1 MVRNLIIIM
10 LALSTFIFA
19 AEKAPFSIDALYKLK
34 KAADPQISPNGKK
47 ILFTVT
53 SYNLEE
59 GSSNSDIYV
68 MNSDGKNLQRLTS
81 NTGADYHPR
90 WAPDGKK
97 FLFLSSRHNGVQIWE
112 MPAAGGE
119 PVQLTDFYTEAADA
133 EWAGNSGNII
143 FSSTVFP
150 ECEADQDCNKEI
162 LEDMENGP
170 LQAHM
175 ADELLFRHW
184 DSYKD
189 GRRTHLILFNTKE
202 KTYTDITPGDYD
214 SPAHNGS
221 FSISPDGSKVCVES
235 NRGDFEAETTNK
247 DLILIDIQTRQA
259 GNLTRDNEAYDGQPV
274 FSPDG
279 RYIAYQQQK
288 IEGYESDLLRL
299 AVYDVKKGSSRT
311 LTEDFD
317 AWTENYTWGPK
328 SKYVY
333 FRAHQKGHFPI
344 HRIDVKSGKMAE
356 VVDVKTPNEFVVDP
370 DGKWLAIS
378 RRTIKDPNEIVKA
391 KIEGKSKGKKAV
403 RLTFFNKAVEDSVDI
418 RPAEELWI
426 PSPKTGKKIHT
437 YIIKPHNFDP
447 GKKYPLI
454 LNIHGGP
461 QYQWYDGFR
470 GDWQVYP
477 GAGYVVAFPNPHG
490 SSGYGQEFTRA
501 ISEDYTGKVYDDILA
516 VTDSLANLGYID
528 DNRMGAM
535 GWSWGGYMMMWL
547 EGQDN
552 RFKTLVSMMGI
563 FNLTSKY
570 GATEELWFP
579 EFDNGGA
586 PWENR
591 EYYQKNSPHMYV
603 ENFKTPCLVIT
614 GEKDY
619 RVSYTQSLEF
629 FTALQKMRV
638 PSRLIIF
645 KNDGHWPDTIKSMP
659 FYYNAHLDWFHKYLG
674 GRPAPYDM
682 KKMHRNQAFKK

>member
-1 MVRNLIIIM
+1 MNRILLLIIFFLM
-10 LALSTFIFA
+10 STLFA
-19 AEKAPFSIDALYKLK
+19 GKAPFSIEALYKLK
-34 KAADPQISPNGKK
+34 NVTDPQISPDGRN

-53 SYNLEE
+53 SYNLQE
-59 GSSNSDIYV
+59 GSSNSEIYL
-68 MNSDGKNLQRLTS
+68 MDHDGKNQRRLT
-81 NTGADYHPR
+81 NNPAADSRPR
-90 WAPDGKK
+90 WAPDGKS
-97 FLFLSSRHNGVQIWE
+97 FLFISTRNDVSQVWQ
-112 MPAAGGE
+112 MPLNGGE
-119 PVQLTDFYTEAADA
+119 PVQLTEFYTGASDA
-133 EWAGNSGNII
+133 EWAGKSGNII
-143 FSSTVFP
+143 FSSEVFP
-150 ECEADQDCNKEI
+150 DCEANQECNKEI
-162 LEDMENGP
+162 LDDMENGP

-189 GRRTHLILFNTKE
+189 GRRTHLILFNIKD

-214 SPAHNGS
+214 SPAHDGA
-221 FSISPDGSKVCVES
+221 FSISPDGRKVCVES
-235 NRGDFEAETTNK
+235 NRDDFEAETTNK
-247 DLILIDIQTRQA
+247 DLYLIDINSKEIK
-259 GNLTRDNEAYDGQPV
+259 NLTDENEAYDGQAV

-299 AVYDVKKGSSRT
+299 AVYDLQTGKSKT

-317 AWTENYTWGPK
+317 AWTENHTWGPE
-328 SKYVY
+328 SRYIY

-344 HRIDVKSGKMAE
+344 HRIDINSGKITE
-356 VVDVKTPNEFVVDP
+356 VIDVKTPNSFAVDP
-370 DGKWLAIS
+370 SGKQLIIS
-378 RRTIKDPNEIVKA
+378 RRTINHPAEIVKA
-391 KIEGKSKGKKAV
+391 KIKGNAKGKKAE

-418 RPAEELWI
+418 RPVEELWI
-426 PSPKTGKKIHT
+426 PSPKTGRKIHT
-437 YIIKPHNFDP
+437 FIIKPYNFDP
-447 GKKYPLI
+447 NKKYPLI

-477 GAGYVVAFPNPHG
+477 GAGYVTAFPNPHG

-501 ISEDYTGKVYDDILA
+501 ISENYTGKVYDDILA
-516 VTDSLANLGYID
+516 VTDSLANLAYVD

-563 FNLTSKY
+563 FNLTSMY
-570 GATEELWFP
+570 GSTEELWFT
-579 EFDNGGA
+579 EFDNGGS

-591 EYYQKNSPHMYV
+591 EYYSKNSPHNYV

-619 RVSYTQSLEF
+619 RVPYTQSLEF

-645 KNDGHWPDTIKSMP
+645 ENDGHWPNTIKSMP

-674 GRPAPYDM
+674 GTPATYNM
-682 KKMHRNQAFKK
+682 KKMQQNQAFK